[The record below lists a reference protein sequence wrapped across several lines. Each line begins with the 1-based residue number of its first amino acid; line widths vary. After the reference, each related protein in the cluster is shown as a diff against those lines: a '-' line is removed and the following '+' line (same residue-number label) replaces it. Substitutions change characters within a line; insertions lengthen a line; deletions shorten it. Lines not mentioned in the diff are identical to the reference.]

1 MGIGAIELQGSIQR
15 LNDYA
20 TVKHNEDN
28 KSAINQSNYANT
40 VHKTVEDNATS
51 VRRGD
56 DASNNQKKFDAK
68 EKGSNEYYGDGGRQG
83 EKKQKP
89 ESGKVVVKNQTSTF
103 DIRI

>member
-20 TVKHNEDN
+20 SIKHNEDS
-28 KSAINQSNYANT
+28 KSAINQTNISHT
-40 VHKTVEDNATS
+40 VNKEVENKATS

-56 DASNNQKKFDAK
+56 DVSNNQKKFDAK
-68 EKGSNEYYGDGGRQG
+68 EKGSNEYYGDGGKQG
-83 EKKQKP
+83 EKKQN
-89 ESGKVVVKNQTSTF
+89 SNGKVLVKQQNSTF